1 MTTTTGALFNA
12 LKNIQPLYIL
22 PHTNP
27 DPDALAA
34 ATALQ
39 SLLQQHAGISS
50 QLAYHGI
57 IGRAENKALARYLG
71 VQPSAK
77 NLLGAARSPAV
88 VLIDT
93 QPGAGNIALPP
104 DASVIAVL
112 DHHQTPPDAISP
124 TGPTPGYVDIRPDMG
139 ATSTLLVEYFQ
150 AVGLPLSQIL
160 ATALFY
166 GIKTNTMGL
175 SRNAGPADAAAY
187 YFLQPQ
193 IDVETLGNIEQARV
207 PTHYFKTFDAA
218 LRKAHLYK
226 NLVFSDLGLVDY
238 PDLTAEMADWLLRLE
253 RAHWVVCVG
262 IHQHI
267 LIISVRTRRRRD
279 NAEKL
284 ALALVNSE
292 GVAGGHGTIAG
303 GQIAL
308 EGRRGDAL
316 VPILTERALQAL
328 NLPLDTPGTPLF

>member
-1 MTTTTGALFNA
+1 MPA
-12 LKNIQPLYIL
+12 KL
-22 PHTNP
+22 P
-27 DPDALAA
+27 
-34 ATALQ
+34 Q
-39 SLLQQHAGISS
+39 SL
-50 QLAYHGI
+50 
-57 IGRAENKALARYLG
+57 N
-71 VQPSAK
+71 
-77 NLLGAARSPAV
+77 PAF
-88 VLIDT
+88 I
-93 QPGAGNIALPP
+93 
-104 DASVIAVL
+104 
-112 DHHQTPPDAISP
+112 
-124 TGPTPGYVDIRPDMG
+124 DIRPEAG
-139 ATSTLLVEYFQ
+139 ATATLLADYFQ
-150 AVGLPLSQIL
+150 AAGVPLSPTL

-193 IDVETLGNIEQARV
+193 IDVEALGKIEQARV
-207 PTHYFKTFDAA
+207 PPHYFKTFDAA

-253 RAHWVVCVG
+253 QAHWVVCVG
-262 IHQHI
+262 IHHHV

-284 ALALVNSE
+284 VLAIVNSE

-308 EGRRGDAL
+308 AGRRGDAL
-316 VPILTERALQAL
+316 VPLLTQRALLAL
-328 NLPLDTPGTPLF
+328 KLPPDTPGISLF